1 MARRRLR
8 YYGSGDFAT
17 YWQVDDAASILRD
30 FDHGAP
36 LIDATDA
43 IELYNAHRFQDS
55 GFVPVSMAEGD
66 RFVLSEQSAR
76 AKSAVARFFTEVNEA
91 NVRDLVQ
98 GVPREYHSHA
108 LTLLGSNRAFE
119 RCSPEVMLA
128 VLVGNGI
135 HLSEMLSSKALV
147 KAYDSSLRELLL
159 NDSKNAELLIR
170 QLFSKDR
177 RNARYLPRSLTA
189 ADSRE
194 LMASYVRAE
203 EANSNYL
210 RLIETAPISEKTTG
224 VDARLKLEAKRR
236 RDRETEAI
244 FKQNPGIKSGAELR
258 IVDDQAEPVVSDI
271 DGMVVHSSYSREW
284 LEKTTDNPS
293 ILNNF
298 QHLFEFTDENV
309 LLSLPSHQAELG
321 VFERFMMTTG
331 QTDYHIGAAYRVR
344 DMLSTLQTQLALS
357 FLESQDVELESVVS
371 WFFHDYL
378 PDEFGARGFSFR
390 ASARGSSFLEK
401 TRHLLVEMESVVRQF
416 ALYAEDG
423 EIDRELLG
431 IASDN
436 VRYHQVPSLLD
447 KKYLYS
453 SNAPEI
459 EGILYALFSD
469 QSAMNYISEDLQ
481 ADDLATLL
489 LRNQVTYDQFEEHQ
503 RPTLDQL
510 IGLGVLRN
518 SGNRVQVGSAPQFLI
533 LRSLVSNE
541 AASYIHLTERARAAA
556 DEMVDRGWLRLAASL
571 LTTAEASYFNYQ
583 LNKSQFHNGPEIR
596 NKYLHGSQA
605 DLDGPG
611 AHFEAYIT
619 TLKLTIALVIKI
631 NDEFVSAAMLVEG
644 EEREL

>member
-8 YYGSGDFAT
+8 YYGSGDLST
-17 YWQVDDAASILRD
+17 YWQVDDAASILRV
-30 FDHGAP
+30 FGRGAP
-36 LIDATDA
+36 LVDATYA

-55 GFVPVSMAEGD
+55 GFVPVSTTEAERTALAEESG
-66 RFVLSEQSAR
+66 RAR
-76 AKSAVARFFTEVNEA
+76 IAVARFFTEVSES
-91 NVRDLVQ
+91 NVRDRIR
-98 GVPREYHSHA
+98 GVPREYHPDV
-108 LTLLGSNRAFE
+108 LTLLGNNRAFE
-119 RCSPEVMLA
+119 RCSAEVMLA
-128 VLVGNGI
+128 VLVDNDI
-135 HLSEMLSSKALV
+135 HLSEMLSNKTLV
-147 KAYDSSLRELLL
+147 RAYDSNLRELLL

-177 RNARYLPRSLTA
+177 RKTRYLPRSLTA
-189 ADSRE
+189 ADSRA
-194 LMASYVRAE
+194 LMARYIQAKD
-203 EANSNYL
+203 ANSNYL
-210 RLIETAPISEKTTG
+210 RLIETAPISEKVTG
-224 VDARLKLEAKRR
+224 VDARLKLEARRR

-258 IVDDQAEPVVSDI
+258 IVDDQEEPVVSRL
-271 DGMVVHSSYSREW
+271 DGMVVHSSYSRGW

-293 ILNNF
+293 VLNNF
-298 QHLFEFTDENV
+298 QHLFEFANENV
-309 LLSLPSHQAELG
+309 LLLLPSHQAELG

-331 QTDYHIGAAYRVR
+331 QTDYHVGAAYRVR
-344 DMLSTLQTQLALS
+344 DIMSTLQTQLVLH

-378 PDEFGARGFSFR
+378 PDEFAARGFSFR

-423 EIDRELLG
+423 CIDRELLG

-436 VRYHQVPSLLD
+436 VRYHQIPSLLD
-447 KKYLYS
+447 SKYLYS
-453 SNAPEI
+453 SHTPEI

-489 LRNQVTYDQFEEHQ
+489 LRNRVTYDQFEEHQ

-518 SGNRVQVGSAPQFLI
+518 SGNRVQIGSAPQFLI

-541 AASYIHLTERARAAA
+541 AASYVHLTDRGRAAA
-556 DEMVDRGWLRLAASL
+556 DEMVERGWLRLAATL
-571 LTTAEASYFNYQ
+571 LTTAEAGYFNYQ

-619 TLKLTIALVIKI
+619 TLKLTIALIIKI
-631 NDEFVSAAMLVEG
+631 NDDFASAAMLIES
-644 EEREL
+644 EEHDL